1 MSVGLVYLRP
11 KQITCTRV
19 SGNGTVAAR
28 TAWQRIEAWLQRNAI
43 SGLVITRYGLEF
55 GPAMTESYHGNSYI
69 ACVEID
75 GIRKLPPLDDCPFD
89 RLPGGAFARSR
100 FVGPCAEI
108 SAAFASIQSHL
119 AGTNHYAADR
129 SRPLI
134 TIFLDPP
141 DFSAPTTVK
150 TDLLIPVATQSR
162 NAA

>member
-19 SGNGTVAAR
+19 SGNGTAAAHA
-28 TAWQRIEAWLQRNAI
+28 AWQRIEDWLQRNAI
-43 SGLVITRYGLEF
+43 SRLVTTRYGLEF
-55 GPAMTESYHGNSYI
+55 GSAMTESFHNHSYI
-69 ACVEID
+69 ACVEISS
-75 GIRKLPPLDDCPFD
+75 IQQLPPLDDCPLD

-100 FVGPCAEI
+100 FVGPCSEI
-108 SAAFASIQSHL
+108 SAAFTSIQSHL
-119 AGTNHYAADR
+119 VGTNHYAADR

-141 DFSAPTTVK
+141 DFSASTPVK
-150 TDLLIPVATQSR
+150 SDLLIPVATQSQ